1 MSLVSLVCVMV
12 VVMCGLVFMLGVVL
26 VLMCVVVFIVVI
38 ILMCLFLGCGLVSVV
53 YLVVALL
60 EELAMQSM
68 LPFGLHMY
76 WSVLGGLVIMQG
88 DI

>member
-38 ILMCLFLGCGLVSVV
+38 VLMFLFLGCRLVSVV
-53 YLVVALL
+53 CLVVALL
-60 EELAMQSM
+60 EELATQSM
-68 LPFGLHMY
+68 LLFGLDVY
-76 WSVLGGLVIMQG
+76 WGVWGGLVIMQG